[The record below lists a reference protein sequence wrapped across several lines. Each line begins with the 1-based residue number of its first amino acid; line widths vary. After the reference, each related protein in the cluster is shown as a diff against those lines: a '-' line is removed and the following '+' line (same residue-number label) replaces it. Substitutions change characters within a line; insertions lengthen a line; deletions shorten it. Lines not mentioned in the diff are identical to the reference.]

1 VLRSLFGKGK
11 KKGATP
17 AGGSLRDDSIRAAR
31 VGDVVSISGLRLEYD
46 DVYFF
51 IEEIHRYEI
60 HRPEIHQYAS
70 ETETWYQALCVD
82 GDTKVGIDWTD
93 EPEFMITA
101 TVDPD
106 PVGLG
111 SIGTTEEELI
121 HLDEEY
127 SMDNY
132 IEIEGDKYYYRNS
145 SKATF
150 YRDDRGQGEVFH
162 HWDLEQEHGD
172 HFLFVSKWEGEP
184 FEATFSQVISPDR
197 IVLYKGDRGDAG
209 KGRK

>member
-1 VLRSLFGKGK
+1 MLRSLFGKGK
-11 KKGATP
+11 KKGASSP
-17 AGGSLRDDSIRAAR
+17 SSQDDNIRAAK

-51 IEEIHRYEI
+51 VEKINRYS
-60 HRPEIHQYAS
+60 S
-70 ETETWYQALCVD
+70 ETETLYEALCVD
-82 GDTKVGIDWTD
+82 GDNQVWSDWTGGYD
-93 EPEFMITA
+93 LTVTA
-101 TVDPD
+101 TDDPD

-121 HLDEEY
+121 QLDEEH
-127 SMDNY
+127 SIDNF

-145 SKATF
+145 AEVTF
-150 YRDDRGQGEVFH
+150 YQDSRGQGEGFYN
-162 HWDLEQEHGD
+162 WDLVHEDGEHV
-172 HFLFVSKWEGEP
+172 LSVSKWEGKP
-184 FEATFSQVISPDR
+184 FEATFSEVISPDR

>member
-1 VLRSLFGKGK
+1 LFPQRWYEVLRSLFGKGK
-11 KKGATP
+11 KKGASSP
-17 AGGSLRDDSIRAAR
+17 SSQDDNIRAAK

-51 IEEIHRYEI
+51 VEKINRYS
-60 HRPEIHQYAS
+60 S
-70 ETETWYQALCVD
+70 ETETWYEALCVD
-82 GDTKVGIDWTD
+82 GDNQVWIDWTGGYD
-93 EPEFMITA
+93 LTVTA
-101 TVDPD
+101 TDDPD

-121 HLDEEY
+121 QLDEEH
-127 SMDNY
+127 SIDNF

-145 SKATF
+145 AEVTF
-150 YRDDRGQGEVFH
+150 YQDSRGQGEGFYN
-162 HWDLEQEHGD
+162 WDLVHEDGEHV
-172 HFLFVSKWEGEP
+172 LSVSKWEGKP
-184 FEATFSQVISPDR
+184 FEATFSEVISPDR

>member
-1 VLRSLFGKGK
+1 MLRSLFGKGK
-11 KKGATP
+11 KKGASSP
-17 AGGSLRDDSIRAAR
+17 SSQDDNIRAAK

-51 IEEIHRYEI
+51 IEKINRYS
-60 HRPEIHQYAS
+60 S
-70 ETETWYQALCVD
+70 ETETWYEALCVD
-82 GDTKVGIDWTD
+82 GDNQVWIDWTGGYD
-93 EPEFMITA
+93 LTVTA
-101 TVDPD
+101 TDDPD

-121 HLDEEY
+121 QLDEEH
-127 SMDNY
+127 SIDNF

-145 SKATF
+145 AEVTF
-150 YRDDRGQGEVFH
+150 YQDSRGQGEGFYN
-162 HWDLEQEHGD
+162 WDLVHEDGEHV
-172 HFLFVSKWEGEP
+172 LSVSKWEGKP
-184 FEATFSQVISPDR
+184 FEATFSEVISPDR